1 MQRLHL
7 THFKRLRLVTSV
19 HALRLSDRF
28 AARIYMHGTQVRPS
42 TQCPQPTKLPE
53 LQLLKRHRTFQH
65 AHSLPLSARQRL
77 RTEVGADTPV
87 ETSATDAAVIAAR
100 RPAWPACR
108 PAGRTRDRCES
119 PRRTC
124 RTVQPT
130 R

>member
-19 HALRLSDRF
+19 HALRLSDRLLLEF
-28 AARIYMHGTQVRPS
+28 KWCSMAPS